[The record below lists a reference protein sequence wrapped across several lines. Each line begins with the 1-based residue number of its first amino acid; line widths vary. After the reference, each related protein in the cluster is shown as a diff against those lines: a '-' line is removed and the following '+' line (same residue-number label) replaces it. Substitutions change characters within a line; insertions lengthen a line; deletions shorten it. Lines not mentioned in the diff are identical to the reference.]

1 MLHNLKPILGS
12 SDGSSTKNLIP
23 SLEYWAWAEPEPR
36 PFTKVRSRA
45 LMILYF
51 LLHKS
56 PNFLGPSPKMDPEPG
71 SSLGPSQNFEPE
83 PGLGRARAR
92 PGLGPI
98 TTWELRIRCLESK
111 DIQTFFTSGSTA
123 LKRIPHIW
131 RRLSAKK
138 STATSIRVAHSYNYT
153 TFCRKMPGRV
163 VKEKNIVKD
172 WVRGLTYFWKLQ
184 QKIFFCFSITGQVSK
199 Y

>member
-1 MLHNLKPILGS
+1 MGRALKNRSRADPDPWISISSQAWAQALHKS
-12 SDGSSTKNLIP
+12 SIP
-23 SLEYWAWAEPEPR
+23 SLER
-36 PFTKVRSRA
+36 P
-45 LMILYF
+45 LF

-56 PNFLGPSPKMDPEPG
+56 PNFLGPSPKIDPEPG

-83 PGLGRARAR
+83 PGLGQARAR